1 MFSNF
6 MWGHHINVLLPAKSS
21 VRVPVIFNRT
31 FANSSVTECYII
43 AFDNTEYTIPHQRV
57 DVIGRVIDQQILVD
71 PGVIDV
77 GLCYLTSSVQMASF
91 QLRNTSR
98 VVVPYEIKLPR
109 ELSRHAELSHSKGYL
124 KAESSM
130 EIFIRLRLK
139 YDLLRPDECKT
150 YFDSKTGV
158 LDFPVRVYQPNCKKF
173 NEVRVLAVVT
183 TSFGLKLTPDT
194 LDFGTVNTAETVVRD
209 VMLANHS
216 RTKMEYGF
224 LKLPERISV
233 RPSAFGTIFSGEQI
247 CLQLHYSPAAS
258 DLPQNVHTYD
268 DDFVLTC
275 DTVTGLNAEICP
287 FQNDTTTQINETI
300 YETIN
305 ETINEQNISNT
316 IINQNSTVSEN
327 EIKELNHGPDKILVS
342 ILKDE
347 VEVYSFD
354 KNAILRQATLRCL
367 AKIHDVP
374 VELSVQKII
383 FGKTHFTSY
392 SVFKIDLR

>member
-1 MFSNF
+1 MFSYF
-6 MWGHHINVLLPAKSS
+6 MWRHHINVLLPAKSS

-31 FANSSVTECYII
+31 FAHSSVTECYII
-43 AFDNTEYTIPHQRV
+43 AFDSTEYTIPHQKV
-57 DVIGRVIDQQILVD
+57 NVIGRVIDQQIFVD
-71 PGVIDV
+71 PSVIDV
-77 GLCYLTSSVQMASF
+77 GLCYLTSSVQVASF

-109 ELSRHAELSHSKGYL
+109 ELTKHAELSHSKGYL
-124 KAESSM
+124 KAGSSM

-150 YFDSKTGV
+150 YFDSKSGV
-158 LDFPVRVYQPNCKKF
+158 LDFPVRVYPSNCKKF

-224 LKLPERISV
+224 LKLPERITV

-258 DLPQNVHTYD
+258 DLPQNVHAYD

-275 DTVTGLNAEICP
+275 DTVTGVNAEICP
-287 FQNDTTTQINETI
+287 FQNDASTQ
-300 YETIN
+300 IN
-305 ETINEQNISNT
+305 ETINEQNMSNT

-327 EIKELNHGPDKILVS
+327 EIIELNHGPDKILVS

-347 VEVYSFD
+347 VEVCSFD
-354 KNAILRQATLRCL
+354 ENAILKQATVRCL